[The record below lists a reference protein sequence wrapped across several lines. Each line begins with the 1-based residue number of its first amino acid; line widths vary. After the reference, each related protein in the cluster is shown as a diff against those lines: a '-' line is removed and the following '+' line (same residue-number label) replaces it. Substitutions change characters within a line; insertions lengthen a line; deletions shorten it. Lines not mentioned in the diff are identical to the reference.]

1 MTRCGRRFAWGLL
14 VAVLVSVSTRAL
26 HAQDL
31 ACESGDLEVVRL
43 SFQGNS
49 AFSGATLAA
58 GVVTTPSSW
67 ARRTLRFL
75 GRRRCLDREQ
85 FPLDVVRLL
94 IWYRNHGYASATV
107 DTVVTRIGDAR
118 VAVLFSVHE
127 GLPVIVDSLTFEGL
141 ESVPERAELL
151 QGLATRVDRPFDK
164 YANEATRDSLT
175 GRLRDG
181 GYPDAEVFVGYD
193 TRTTERLAR
202 VTFTVVPGPR
212 VRFGEVAVQVAP
224 MSGSQRYVADAAVRR
239 VAGIRAGALYSE
251 RELERAKRA
260 LYQTEAFAR
269 VVVSADSTVLRGDS
283 TVRVN
288 VSLVEGYRRVARL
301 GGGYGTLDC
310 FRTTGDITQYSLF
323 GSATRVDLRVRVSK
337 IGIGRPLTGLEGL
350 CPQAGHDPYSRDLNY
365 YAGATATEPAVF
377 HEFAPSLALYSE
389 RRSEYNAYLRT
400 TPVGG
405 SLSFIRA
412 LGRFKQAVG
421 YTVEYGRTEAQPAL
435 LCAVFNACE
444 ATDRDAFQR
453 SQRLG
458 VASLSLM
465 RETGDNPVNP
475 TRGSVLRLELR
486 TAGTYTGSDQG
497 LRFSKI
503 LFDGTKYAPAGRD
516 IVLAVR
522 LRAGGVVGPSLS
534 FSNAALFVPPQER
547 LFAGGPTT
555 VRGFR
560 QNELGPA
567 VYIPSVFD
575 TVRADGRRGGSPSN
589 PADTVYFRAR
599 ADSGSLRTVPTGGN
613 ALFVANLEV
622 RFRSPVLSDVIQWTA
637 FSDVGEV
644 WNRGAPGANLGFKS
658 LSLTP
663 GLGVRL
669 LTVIGFVRADVAY
682 NAYSRTAGA
691 AYFDAPLSEGGALFC
706 VSPGNTLRVTS
717 STAGRVQQASGSCP
731 GTFQPPRETSL
742 LSRLTFNFSI
752 GQAF

>member
-1 MTRCGRRFAWGLL
+1 M
-14 VAVLVSVSTRAL
+14 AVLVSGSTQAV

-43 SFQGNS
+43 SFDGNS
-49 AFSGATLAA
+49 AFPSATLAS
-58 GVVTTPSSW
+58 GIVTTPSSW
-67 ARRTLRFL
+67 ARRTLRVF

-85 FPLDVVRLL
+85 FPLDVVRLV

-107 DTVVTRIGDAR
+107 DTVLTRIGSAR
-118 VAVLFSVHE
+118 VAVRFSIHE
-127 GLPVIVDSLTFEGL
+127 GLPVLVDSLAFEGL

-151 QGLATRVDRPFDK
+151 QGLATRIDRPFDK
-164 YANEATRDSLT
+164 YANEATRDSLMR
-175 GRLRDG
+175 RLRDG

-193 TRTTERLAR
+193 TRTAERRAR
-202 VTFTVVPGPR
+202 VTFTVMPGSR
-212 VRFGEVAVQVAP
+212 VHFGEVAVQVSP
-224 MSGSQRYVADAAVRR
+224 MPGASRSVTDGAVRR
-239 VAGIRAGALYSE
+239 VAGIRTGELYSE

-269 VVVSADSTVLRGDS
+269 VIVSADSVALSRDS
-283 TVRVN
+283 TIRVN
-288 VSLVEGYRRVARL
+288 VALVEGFRRVARL

-310 FRTTGDITQYSLF
+310 FRTTGDLTQYSVF

-337 IGIGRPLTGLEGL
+337 IGIGRPLTGLAGL
-350 CPQAGHDPYSRDLNY
+350 CPQADHDPYSRDLNY

-377 HEFAPSLALYSE
+377 HDFAPSLALYSE

-405 SLSFIRA
+405 SLTFMRA
-412 LGRFKQAVG
+412 LGRFRQSVG

-444 ATDRDAFQR
+444 ATDRDSFQR

-458 VASLSLM
+458 VANLSLM

-503 LFDGTKYAPAGRD
+503 LFDGTAYAPAGRN
-516 IVLAVR
+516 IVFAAR
-522 LRAGGVVGPSLS
+522 LRVGGVVGPSLS

-567 VYIPSVFD
+567 VYIPGAFD
-575 TVRADGRRGGSPSN
+575 TVHVDGRRGGSPAN
-589 PADTVYFRAR
+589 RADTVYFRAH

-622 RFRSPVLSDVIQWTA
+622 RFRSPVLPDVIQWTA

-663 GLGVRL
+663 GVGVRL

-682 NAYSRTAGA
+682 NAYRRASGA

-706 VSPGNTLRVTS
+706 VSPDNTLRVTS
-717 STAGRVQQASGSCP
+717 TTSGSVQQAAGPCP
-731 GTFQPPRETSL
+731 GTFQPPRETSFFR
-742 LSRLTFNFSI
+742 RLTFNFSI